1 VDIRETFAKFFAD
14 RGTHLAAMIA
24 YFALLSFVPLM
35 FLALSFLGFS
45 GHVSESSYFV
55 EELEKI
61 FPSASVSSIVSGVDN
76 IRRNSTSLGLIGAAF
91 LLWSSLSLFSVLE
104 SAFNIV
110 YDRPNR
116 GFLIGKARATVFMLA
131 SLVVLFFGLLAGG
144 IGAHTLN
151 RFAPGFLGNTIV
163 AHGVSILVSAVA
175 VFVFLVSAYRYL
187 TNADL
192 NTREVLPG
200 AIVGTVALEATFQ
213 VLPVFLGF
221 SKHNPS
227 AQVIG
232 GPLLLLIWLY
242 VMANV
247 IVFGAEVNWKRALP
261 DGDAYR
267 PAEPVASAGGQ
278 SPPARHPPGPGSGD
292 A

>member
-1 VDIRETFAKFFAD
+1 VHIRATFSKFFAD

-24 YFALLSFVPLM
+24 YFALLSFVPLV
-35 FLALSFLGFS
+35 FLALALLGL
-45 GHVSESSYFV
+45 GGRTTESSYFV
-55 EELEKI
+55 EELQKI
-61 FPSASVSSIVSGVDN
+61 FPGASVSSIVSGVDK
-76 IRRNSTSLGLIGAAF
+76 IRRNATSLGLIGAAF

-116 GFLIGKARATVFMLA
+116 SFLQGKARATVFMLA
-131 SLVVLFFGLLAGG
+131 GLITLFCGLLAGG
-144 IGAHTLN
+144 IGAHTLD
-151 RFAPGFLGNTIV
+151 RFAPGFLADTVV
-163 AHGVSILVSAVA
+163 AHAVSVLVSSFAI
-175 VFVFLVSAYRYL
+175 FIFLVCAYRYL

-192 NTREVLPG
+192 ALRDVLPG
-200 AIVGTVALEATFQ
+200 AIVATVALEATFQ
-213 VLPVFLGF
+213 VLPIFLGV

-247 IVFGAEVNWKRALP
+247 IVFGAEVNWRRS
-261 DGDAYR
+261 R
-267 PAEPVASAGGQ
+267 P
-278 SPPARHPPGPGSGD
+278 
-292 A
+292 